1 MQMEPGSLLPAGD
14 WPVYGH
20 TWAVQLL
27 VKTAVPEPHTGEHAA
42 VRTGPS
48 HAYLLLGAPQI
59 GKTTLAKAYAKALLC
74 THPSQRPCHHCRACD
89 LVARNVHPDVQLF
102 QPRSKLASK
111 DEQVVDRVD
120 GKILADQADI
130 LVHEAAL
137 RPLEGRYRI
146 LLIQDAHRAN
156 DTFQNKVLKTLEEP
170 PPNTILL
177 LTALDRSSVLP
188 TIASRCQVL
197 NLRPLDGP
205 TVEQALRVGW
215 QAAPEQ
221 AALYARL
228 SNGRLGWAVNQLRD
242 PESSQQRAAQ
252 LQTLWHLLAADRV
265 ERLAFA
271 ETMASERST
280 GRDNRPLFGMLEL
293 WTGWWRDV
301 LLVQAGCAE
310 ACSNVD
316 QASEL
321 QRQAGL
327 IEQEPVRKLM
337 HTLQRIEQYLHHTV
351 NTRLA
356 LDVLVLN
363 LPYLQRESLRE

>member
-1 MQMEPGSLLPAGD
+1 MQTDAPSSLSAGQ

-20 TWAVQLL
+20 AWAVQLL
-27 VKTAVPEPHTGEHAA
+27 AKTIASTVSTADAA
-42 VRTGPS
+42 AFRSGPS
-48 HAYLLLGAPQI
+48 HAYLFLGAPQI
-59 GKTTLAKAYAKALLC
+59 GKTTLAKAFAKALLC
-74 THPSQRPCHHCRACD
+74 THGAQHPCHRCRACD
-89 LVARNVHPDVQLF
+89 LVSRNAHPDVQWF
-102 QPRSKLASK
+102 QPRAKASNK
-111 DEQVVDRVD
+111 DEQVVDRQD

-137 RPLEGRYRI
+137 RPVEGRYRI

-177 LTALDRSSVLP
+177 LTALDRSSVLS

-197 NLRPLDGP
+197 NLRPLDVP
-205 TVEQALRVGW
+205 TVEEVLRRGW
-215 QAAPEQ
+215 GAAAEQ

-242 PESSQQRAAQ
+242 PQSAQ
-252 LQTLWHLLAADRV
+252 TRTEQLHSLWRLLAADRV
-265 ERLAFA
+265 DRLAFA
-271 ETMASERST
+271 EEMASDRGA
-280 GRDNRPLFGMLEL
+280 GRDNRLLFGMLEL

-301 LLVQAGCAE
+301 LLMQAGCPD

-316 QASEL
+316 QAAEL
-321 QRQAGL
+321 ARQAQL
-327 IEQEPVRKLM
+327 LDVEPVRKLL
-337 HTLQRIEQYLHHTV
+337 HTLQRIEEYLHHTV

-363 LPYLQRESLRE
+363 LPYIRREAGAV

>member
-1 MQMEPGSLLPAGD
+1 MQTDPVSSLPTGN

-27 VKTAVPEPHTGEHAA
+27 AKAISPEQRSGEHLGE
-42 VRTGPS
+42 RTGPS
-48 HAYLLLGAPQI
+48 HAYLFLGAPQI

-74 THPSQRPCHHCRACD
+74 THPSQRPCHACRACD
-89 LVARNVHPDVQLF
+89 LVARNAHPDVQLF
-102 QPRSKLASK
+102 QPRSKLPNK
-111 DEQVVDRVD
+111 DDQVVDRVD
-120 GKILADQADI
+120 GKILADQADV

-177 LTALDRSSVLP
+177 LTALDRASVLP
-188 TIASRCQVL
+188 TIVSRCQVL
-197 NLRPLDGP
+197 NLRPLDVP
-205 TVEQALRVGW
+205 TVEQALREGW
-215 QAAPEQ
+215 QATPEQ

-242 PESSQQRAAQ
+242 PDSSKQRSEQ
-252 LQTLWHLLAADRV
+252 LQTLWRLLAADRV
-265 ERLAFA
+265 DRLAFA
-271 ETMASERST
+271 ETMASDRST
-280 GRDNRPLFGMLEL
+280 GRDNRQLFGMLEL

-301 LLVQAGCAE
+301 LLVQSGCAE

-316 QASEL
+316 QVAEL
-321 QRQAGL
+321 QRQARL
-327 IEQEPVRKLM
+327 LQQEPVRKLM

-363 LPYLQRESLRE
+363 LPYLQREPLRE